1 MSDNDGSIISQI
13 PGRLLLF
20 LIVMIVSAPFM
31 VVGYYKNGQIESCLE
46 TAGKCM
52 AKNDYLTAEKKMD
65 EGAGH
70 FGILYDLYVILPSF
84 GGKYYKQDDYY
95 GIRGVARTAAIAQRM
110 GEGNIEVEELVK
122 EAVADLETRGS
133 FTGKSVPLREIARKQ
148 IVAIKKLLPIMKVCK
163 AQDYEKAFAQ
173 FQEFLGEKGN
183 LEYEVILM
191 PVCRLSVDLA
201 EHAQNRRIAE
211 GLIEIVSAAAQESDN
226 PFFKELQRRASM
238 IDLDAAGSSKPA
250 AQVAEKRSKP
260 EPAPEPAPAKEPAKA
275 DSRTMEQKF
284 ADGLALARKKEFAK
298 ALPVLEECYKVRP
311 DNDNICYALALT
323 LKNLGKSSEVKR
335 LCEEMLQRNGENTK
349 AQKLLASL
357 K

>member
-1 MSDNDGSIISQI
+1 MSEDGESIISQI

-31 VVGYYKNGQIESCLE
+31 LVGYYKNSQIESCLE
-46 TAGKCM
+46 SAGKCM
-52 AKNDYLTAEKKMD
+52 ASDDYLAAEKKLD
-65 EGAGH
+65 EGASH

-84 GGKYYKQDDYY
+84 GGKYYKQDDYF

-110 GEGNIEVEELVK
+110 AEGEVNVEELIK
-122 EAVADLETRGS
+122 EANADLETRGS
-133 FTGKSVPLREIARKQ
+133 FSEKSAPLREVARKQ
-148 IVAIKKLLPIMKVCK
+148 MVSIKKMLPIMRLVKSGEH
-163 AQDYEKAFAQ
+163 QKAFTQ
-173 FQEFLGEKGN
+173 FQAFLREPGN

-201 EHAQNRRIAE
+201 ENAQNPGIGE
-211 GLIEIVSAAAQESDN
+211 SLIGIVRAAAQESKN
-226 PFFKELQRRASM
+226 PFFQELLRRASM
-238 IDLDAAGSSKPA
+238 IDFDAKKDFKKPA
-250 AQVAEKRSKP
+250 RVASSRP
-260 EPAPEPAPAKEPAKA
+260 EPAVTPSVSPTKPEEK
-275 DSRTMEQKF
+275 TFEQKF
-284 ADGLALARKKEFAK
+284 ADGLAMARKKDFNK
-298 ALPVLEECYKVRP
+298 ALPILEECYKVRP

-335 LCEEMLQRNGENTK
+335 LCEEMLQRNAENTK